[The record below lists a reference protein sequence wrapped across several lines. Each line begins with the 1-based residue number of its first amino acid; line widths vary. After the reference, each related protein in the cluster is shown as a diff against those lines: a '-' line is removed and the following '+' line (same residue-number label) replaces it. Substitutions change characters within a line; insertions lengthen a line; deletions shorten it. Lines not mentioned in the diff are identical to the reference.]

1 MKLAHVFK
9 NFIDRLI
16 SELGFQRASFLPAL
30 ETVSPSSNTRKCHSE
45 RQRRISHFLTL
56 TKSRSF
62 GYRLRMTLRHSLLWG
77 KEATPLRLRRGKYFK
92 PLVVI
97 GFVLLACPQWAQA
110 QLIPLNF
117 VYTGSGSQSD
127 ALKFSHEAGFF
138 RKRGLDLTML
148 YVTSG
153 VTTSQTIV
161 SGAAGS
167 ATTTA
172 TDALRAMAAGA
183 PMKIVMVNIDQFQ
196 HLFVARPEIKNAKD
210 MKGKRIAVSRYG
222 AFSDIQTRFVVRQWG
237 MDPDKDVQILQ
248 IGNSSARA
256 AALASGGVDGAI
268 VTPAFVPVARKVGLH
283 VIFDLATI
291 KTKFASQIMVA
302 HDQLIKEKPELVKA
316 VTMGF
321 LDGIR
326 SWKAQPEPAKT
337 FIRKYYKVSEADV
350 DNIYTETNRFL
361 RSAPTPD
368 LEGLQNAW
376 DSIPESRGKS
386 GIDLRKFVDARFV
399 DEALSEI
406 K

>member
-1 MKLAHVFK
+1 
-9 NFIDRLI
+9 
-16 SELGFQRASFLPAL
+16 
-30 ETVSPSSNTRKCHSE
+30 
-45 RQRRISHFLTL
+45 
-56 TKSRSF
+56 
-62 GYRLRMTLRHSLLWG
+62 MTLRHSLLWG
-77 KEATPLRLRRGKYFK
+77 KGAALLRPLRGKYFK

-97 GFVLLACPQWAQA
+97 GFLLLACPQWAQA

-127 ALKFSHEAGFF
+127 ALKFSYEAGFF
-138 RKRGLDLTML
+138 RTRGLDLTML

-161 SGAAGS
+161 SGAAAS

-268 VTPAFVPVARKVGLH
+268 VTPAFVPVARKFGLH
-283 VIFDLATI
+283 VIFDLAI

-302 HDQLIKEKPELVKA
+302 HDQVIKEKAELVKA
-316 VTMGF
+316 ITAGF

-386 GIDLRKFVDARFV
+386 GIDLRKFVDARFIN
-399 DEALSEI
+399 EALSEI

>member
-1 MKLAHVFK
+1 MERVK
-9 NFIDRLI
+9 
-16 SELGFQRASFLPAL
+16 AL
-30 ETVSPSSNTRKCHSE
+30 CRP
-45 RQRRISHFLTL
+45 
-56 TKSRSF
+56 
-62 GYRLRMTLRHSLLWG
+62 
-77 KEATPLRLRRGKYFK
+77 
-92 PLVVI
+92 
-97 GFVLLACPQWAQA
+97 LLAALVFFGCSQWAQA

-127 ALKFSHEAGFF
+127 ALKFSYESGFF
-138 RKRGLDLTML
+138 RRRGLDLTML

-161 SGAAGS
+161 SGAAAS

-196 HLFVARPEIKNAKD
+196 HLFVARPEIKGAKD

-283 VIFDLATI
+283 VIFDLSTI

-302 HDQLIKEKPELVKA
+302 HDQVIKEKPELVKA

-361 RSAPTPD
+361 RFAPTPD

-399 DEALSEI
+399 NEALSEI

>member
-1 MKLAHVFK
+1 MT
-9 NFIDRLI
+9 
-16 SELGFQRASFLPAL
+16 S
-30 ETVSPSSNTRKCHSE
+30 TRYPQS
-45 RQRRISHFLTL
+45 RWR
-56 TKSRSF
+56 RSF
-62 GYRLRMTLRHSLLWG
+62 IRSPYPDLPSQGEKEETTLRPG
-77 KEATPLRLRRGKYFK
+77 RGKYFK

-97 GFVLLACPQWAQA
+97 GFLLLACPQWAQA

-161 SGAAGS
+161 SGAAAS

-210 MKGKRIAVSRYG
+210 MKGKRIGVSRYG

-302 HDQLIKEKPELVKA
+302 HDQVIKEKPELVKA

-386 GIDLRKFVDARFV
+386 GIDLRKFVDARFIN
-399 DEALSEI
+399 EALSEI

>member
-1 MKLAHVFK
+1 MSRNTITHKSNVWLAAWLALCG
-9 NFIDRLI
+9 FICPP
-16 SELGFQRASFLPAL
+16 S
-30 ETVSPSSNTRKCHSE
+30 VS
-45 RQRRISHFLTL
+45 
-56 TKSRSF
+56 
-62 GYRLRMTLRHSLLWG
+62 
-77 KEATPLRLRRGKYFK
+77 
-92 PLVVI
+92 
-97 GFVLLACPQWAQA
+97 A

-117 VYTGSGSQSD
+117 VYTGSGGATD
-127 ALKFSHEAGFF
+127 PLKFSYEAGFF
-138 RKRGLDLTML
+138 KKHRLDLTML

-153 VTTSQTIV
+153 VLTSQTIV
-161 SGAAGS
+161 SGAAS
-167 ATTTA
+167 AANTTA
-172 TDALRAMAAGA
+172 TDALRAMVAGA
-183 PMKIVMVNIDQFQ
+183 PMKIIMVNIDQFQ
-196 HLFVARPEIKNAKD
+196 HVFVARVGITGPKE
-210 MKGKRIAVSRYG
+210 MKGKKIAVSRYG

-237 MDPDKDVQILQ
+237 LDPDRDVQVLQ
-248 IGNSSARA
+248 IGNSAARA

-302 HDQLIKEKPELVKA
+302 HDQVIKEKPELVKA

-386 GIDLRKFVDARFV
+386 GIDLRKFVDARFIN
-399 DEALSEI
+399 EALNEI

>member
-1 MKLAHVFK
+1 
-9 NFIDRLI
+9 
-16 SELGFQRASFLPAL
+16 
-30 ETVSPSSNTRKCHSE
+30 
-45 RQRRISHFLTL
+45 
-56 TKSRSF
+56 
-62 GYRLRMTLRHSLLWG
+62 
-77 KEATPLRLRRGKYFK
+77 
-92 PLVVI
+92 
-97 GFVLLACPQWAQA
+97 
-110 QLIPLNF
+110 
-117 VYTGSGSQSD
+117 
-127 ALKFSHEAGFF
+127 
-138 RKRGLDLTML
+138 
-148 YVTSG
+148 
-153 VTTSQTIV
+153 
-161 SGAAGS
+161 
-167 ATTTA
+167 
-172 TDALRAMAAGA
+172 
-183 PMKIVMVNIDQFQ
+183 
-196 HLFVARPEIKNAKD
+196 
-210 MKGKRIAVSRYG
+210 
-222 AFSDIQTRFVVRQWG
+222 

-302 HDQLIKEKPELVKA
+302 HDQVIKEKPELVKA

-376 DSIPESRGKS
+376 DSIPESRGKG

-399 DEALSEI
+399 NEALSEI